1 MTKQEL
7 GDLIVSSR
15 EQMYRIAKTILYSD
29 DDCADAISEA
39 IVKAFTKIGTLKKD
53 AFAKTWLMRILIN
66 ECYAV
71 CRMRKAFV
79 PLEMQAVQERAA
91 ENYTDLY
98 EAIHALPEEAGL
110 CVTLHYIEGYKV
122 REIASIM
129 KLTEDV
135 VTKRLMQGRAQL
147 RTLLEDCEEVA
158 G

>member
-1 MTKQEL
+1 MTKQVL

-71 CRMRKAFV
+71 YYDVTGGSRNNNYIPEIGAHESTVVHMAWLVEEEKLDKLFLSVNGDTGYEFTDAELETGLVDLRK
-79 PLEMQAVQERAA
+79 
-91 ENYTDLY
+91 
-98 EAIHALPEEAGL
+98 
-110 CVTLHYIEGYKV
+110 
-122 REIASIM
+122 
-129 KLTEDV
+129 
-135 VTKRLMQGRAQL
+135 
-147 RTLLEDCEEVA
+147 
-158 G
+158 

>member
-1 MTKQEL
+1 MSICHIPYAYAAS
-7 GDLIVSSR
+7 GSHVVVHMSICHIP
-15 EQMYRIAKTILYSD
+15 YA
-29 DDCADAISEA
+29 CAAR
-39 IVKAFTKIGTLKKD
+39 LKKD

-71 CRMRKAFV
+71 CRMRKAFI
-79 PLEMQAVQERAA
+79 PLEVQAVQEQAA

-98 EAIHALPEEAGL
+98 EAIHALPEETGL

-122 REIASIM
+122 KEITSIM

-135 VTKRLMQGRAQL
+135 VKKRLMQGRAQL